1 MEFTYLSGFLI
12 VFITYTIVYILVTK
26 YSYDTVEDSVAE
38 FVDYFWTNLGVNLL
52 LSLGSWVSIICITAL
67 IICVGIYMLLRY
79 IIVGTQFGKFLIYKI
94 FG

>member
-26 YSYDTVEDSVAE
+26 YSYDTVEDSVAV

-52 LSLGSWVSIICITAL
+52 LSLICITAL
-67 IICVGIYMLLRY
+67 LICFGRYMLLKY
-79 IIVGTQFGKFLIYKI
+79 IIMGTQFGKFLIYKI

>member
-1 MEFTYLSGFLI
+1 MKLTYISGFLI
-12 VFITYTIVYILVTK
+12 IFITYTIVYILITK
-26 YSYDTVEDSVAE
+26 YSYDTVEDSVVE

-52 LSLGSWVSIICITAL
+52 LSLGSWVSILCIGAL
-67 IICVGIYMLLRY
+67 LICVSIYMLLRY

>member
-1 MEFTYLSGFLI
+1 MELTYISGFLI
-12 VFITYTIVYILVTK
+12 IFITYTIVYILITK
-26 YSYDTVEDSVAE
+26 YSYDTVEDSVVE

-52 LSLGSWVSIICITAL
+52 LSLGSWVSILCIGAL
-67 IICVGIYMLLRY
+67 LICVSIYILLRY

>member
-52 LSLGSWVSIICITAL
+52 LSLG
-67 IICVGIYMLLRY
+67 
-79 IIVGTQFGKFLIYKI
+79 
-94 FG
+94 

>member
-1 MEFTYLSGFLI
+1 MELTYISGFLI
-12 VFITYTIVYILVTK
+12 IFITYTIVYILITK
-26 YSYDTVEDSVAE
+26 YSYDTVEDSVVE

-52 LSLGSWVSIICITAL
+52 LSLGSWVSILCIGAL
-67 IICVGIYMLLRY
+67 LICVSIYMLLRY